1 MGLAGDGV
9 GDGKDDSGDLSDR
22 REEGGGRRMSE
33 AVGKPEGEVQ
43 RRRYLVDENI

>member
-33 AVGKPEGEVQ
+33 AVGKPEGGSSKKAVSC
-43 RRRYLVDENI
+43 R